1 VKKIIIIKHLSR
13 APGLRLFGL
22 GPKCIPVNAIDQLKN
37 LLEDQSFWAKGRT
50 KTEIKKMIRNSSCVI
65 TLWQKNR
72 LIGFGRATSD
82 CIYRAVLWDIV
93 IVKDQQNSGL
103 GKLLVKSLLSSKS
116 IKDVE
121 KIYLMTTNSQDFYK
135 SCQFEEIK
143 TQSLLIYQNIESN
156 HPTRKLRG
164 MVSPWQRNKGHE

>member
-1 VKKIIIIKHLSR
+1 MKQIILIKHLNG

-50 KTEIKKMIRNSSCVI
+50 KNKIKKMIRNSSCVV

-82 CIYRAVLWDIV
+82 CTYRAVLWDIV

-103 GKLLVKSLLSSKS
+103 GKLLVNSLLSSKS
-116 IKDVE
+116 IKEVE
-121 KIYLMTTNSQDFYK
+121 KIYLMTTNSKDFYK
-135 SCQFEEIK
+135 TCEFEEIK
-143 TQSLLIYQNIESN
+143 TQSLLIYKNAEDRPAS
-156 HPTRKLRG
+156 TAAGSR
-164 MVSPWQRNKGHE
+164 

>member
-1 VKKIIIIKHLSR
+1 MKQIIIIKHLNG
-13 APGLRLFGL
+13 APGLRLFGM
-22 GPKCIPVNAIDQLKN
+22 GPKCIPVNAIHQLKI

-50 KTEIKKMIRNSSCVI
+50 KNDIKKMLKNSSSVI

-82 CIYRAVLWDIV
+82 SIYRAVLWDIV

-103 GKLLVKSLLSSKS
+103 GKLLVNSLLSSKPL
-116 IKDVE
+116 KEVE

-135 SCQFEEIK
+135 TCHFEEIK
-143 TQSLLIYQNIESN
+143 TQSLLIYKI
-156 HPTRKLRG
+156 
-164 MVSPWQRNKGHE
+164 

>member
-1 VKKIIIIKHLSR
+1 MKQIILIKHLNG

-37 LLEDQSFWAKGRT
+37 LLENQSFWAKGRT
-50 KTEIKKMIRNSSCVI
+50 KNEIKKMIKNSSSVI

-93 IVKDQQNSGL
+93 IAKDQQNSGL
-103 GKLLVKSLLSSKS
+103 GKLLVNSLLSSKS
-116 IKDVE
+116 IKEVE

-135 SCQFEEIK
+135 TCQFEEIK
-143 TQSLLIYQNIESN
+143 TQSLLIYKNIDN
-156 HPTRKLRG
+156 
-164 MVSPWQRNKGHE
+164 

>member
-1 VKKIIIIKHLSR
+1 MKQIILIKHFKG

-22 GPKCIPVNAIDQLKN
+22 GPKFIPVNAIDQLKN
-37 LLEDQSFWAKGRT
+37 LLENQSFWAKGRT
-50 KTEIKKMIRNSSCVI
+50 KSKIKKMIRNSSCVV
-65 TLWQKNR
+65 TLWKKNR

-103 GKLLVKSLLSSKS
+103 GKLLVNSLLSSKS

-121 KIYLMTTNSQDFYK
+121 RIYLMTTNSQDFYK
-135 SCQFEEIK
+135 ACQFEELK
-143 TQSLLIYQNIESN
+143 TQSLLIHKNIDQ
-156 HPTRKLRG
+156 HY
-164 MVSPWQRNKGHE
+164 